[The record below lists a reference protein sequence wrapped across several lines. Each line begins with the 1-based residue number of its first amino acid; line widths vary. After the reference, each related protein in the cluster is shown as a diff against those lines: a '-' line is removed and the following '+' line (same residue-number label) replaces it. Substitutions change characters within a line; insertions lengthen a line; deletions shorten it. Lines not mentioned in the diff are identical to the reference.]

1 MSTRNPLSIA
11 RALGSARH
19 GSDHWWVQRL
29 TAVALVPLTFWLAAA
44 TVSLVDADHATFT
57 AWIATPGR
65 AVGVLLFIFATFYH
79 LKLGLQ
85 VVIEDYVRPRSA
97 TVTMLI
103 LNVFFC
109 VLLGTAC
116 AFAVLKL
123 AIGG

>member
-1 MSTRNPLSIA
+1 MSMRTPLSIA

-19 GSDHWWVQRL
+19 GSDHWWLQRL

-57 AWIATPGR
+57 AWISTPGR
-65 AVGVLLFIFATFYH
+65 AVMVLLFVFAAFYH

-123 AIGG
+123 ALGG